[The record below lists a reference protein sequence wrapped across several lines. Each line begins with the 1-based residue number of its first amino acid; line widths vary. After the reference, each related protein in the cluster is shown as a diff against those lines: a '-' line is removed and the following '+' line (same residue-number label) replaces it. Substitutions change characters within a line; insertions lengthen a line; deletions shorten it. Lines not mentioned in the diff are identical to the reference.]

1 VTSLA
6 AAATCAST
14 TPRLDGEGVL
24 AFDGRALGS
33 SVHLFVD
40 PLDTSAMRAAGRPA
54 ERVARDAWGAVCDE
68 LEAVDRAL
76 SRFRDDSELTAVNRL
91 AGTDRV
97 VEVSWRM
104 RTALAAM
111 DRARRLTAGRFDASV
126 LRDLERLGEHGAD
139 LAPGRARAGDVG
151 RAGEVVNAGEFDLV
165 ALPNPLGPP
174 SAAPHRSAA
183 ATRGVERPS
192 RVHVPPVALDSG
204 GIGKGLAL
212 RWAIARASAI
222 DPELAML
229 LDAGGD
235 VVAGGRPRTG
245 GWRVGIE
252 DPADPDG
259 PPLVVVDLDRGA
271 IATSSVG
278 VRNWTAPD
286 GRSVH
291 HLLDPRTGEPARTGL
306 VAVSVAGP
314 DPAWAE
320 VWTKALFLSG
330 RAAIGDEARARGL
343 AAWWVDEAGQLGMTP
358 AARLQSEWVAEERL
372 G

>member
-6 AAATCAST
+6 ATATCLSA

-40 PLDTSAMRAAGRPA
+40 PLDTSAMRADGQPA
-54 ERVARDAWGAVCDE
+54 ERAARDAWSAVCDE

-139 LAPGRARAGDVG
+139 LTLAGAH
-151 RAGEVVNAGEFDLV
+151 AGEVGRPGEIAGPGEVGLV
-165 ALPNPLGPP
+165 VVPNLQQPP
-174 SAAPHRSAA
+174 SSAA
-183 ATRGVERPS
+183 LGNAAAIRRMERPS

-235 VVAGGRPRTG
+235 VVAGGRPRTD

-259 PPLVVVDLDRGA
+259 PPLVVVNLDRGA
-271 IATSSVG
+271 IATSSVS

-286 GRSVH
+286 GQGVH
-291 HLLDPRTGEPARTGL
+291 HLLDPHTGEPARTGL

-330 RAAIGDEARARGL
+330 RAAIGDEARARGM
-343 AAWWVDEAGQLGMTP
+343 AAWWVDEAGWLGMTP

>member
-6 AAATCAST
+6 ATATSGSE
-14 TPRLDGEGVL
+14 TPRLDAEGVL

-40 PLDTSAMRAAGRPA
+40 PLDTSAIRADGHPT
-54 ERVARDAWGAVCDE
+54 ERAARDAWIAVCDE
-68 LEAVDRAL
+68 LVAVDRAL
-76 SRFRDDSELTAVNRL
+76 SRFRDDSELTEVNRL
-91 AGTDRV
+91 AGTGRV

-104 RTALAAM
+104 RSALAAM

-139 LAPGRARAGDVG
+139 LALAGARAGEDG
-151 RAGEVVNAGEFDLV
+151 RPGEVGQVV
-165 ALPNPLGPP
+165 APNLQGPP
-174 SAAPHRSAA
+174 SEAAARRSVA
-183 ATRGVERPS
+183 ATRRMERPS
-192 RVHVPPVALDSG
+192 RVHVPPVPVDSG

-222 DPELAML
+222 DPGLAIL

-259 PPLVVVDLDRGA
+259 PPLVVVNLDRGA
-271 IATSSVG
+271 IATTSVG

-286 GRSVH
+286 GRRVH

-306 VAVSVAGP
+306 IAVSVAGP

-330 RAAIGDEARARGL
+330 RSAIGDEARARGL
-343 AAWWVDEAGQLGMTP
+343 AVWWVDEAGRLGMTP